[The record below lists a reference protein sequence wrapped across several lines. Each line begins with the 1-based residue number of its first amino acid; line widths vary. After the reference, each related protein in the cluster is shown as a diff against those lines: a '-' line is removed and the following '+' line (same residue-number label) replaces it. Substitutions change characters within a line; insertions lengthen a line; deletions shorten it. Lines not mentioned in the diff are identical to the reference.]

1 MAFVSSDEPCGCAGY
16 MWESGGPEGAIFVD
30 DATAW
35 KIIKDFPNK
44 FFLAVEPVKAA
55 PKAQKV
61 EAKVEE
67 TPAEE
72 EAPVAVEAA
81 PTTKRRST
89 KE

>member
-1 MAFVSSDEPCGCAGY
+1 

-35 KIIKDFPNK
+35 KIINDLPSK
-44 FFLAVEPVKAA
+44 FFLAAEPVKATS
-55 PKAQKV
+55 KTQKV
-61 EAKVEE
+61 EAKAEE
-67 TPAEE
+67 TPVEE